1 MERERIRDEFSNGI
15 VDSDLHSEEDE
26 FESMVYPAHN
36 TGREAGETGPAAGI
50 PPVAQKEKKKT
61 GRRVLAVILIVLLSA
76 GAGFGG
82 GLAAMYYGQSYLG
95 QVPANNITITRTT
108 ESYSEAI
115 A

>member
-50 PPVAQKEKKKT
+50 PPVAQKEKK
-61 GRRVLAVILIVLLSA
+61 RREEGSGGDLMFLSA
-76 GAGFGG
+76 DRLWGAD
-82 GLAAMYYGQSYLG
+82 AAMYMDRVIWTVTCQQHS
-95 QVPANNITITRTT
+95 ITRTT